1 VAEPRKTTGSLGEGD
16 LEAWKAE
23 IAKAEQ
29 AARQAALPW
38 WRREASWVQALW
50 RAVSNYRG

>member
-1 VAEPRKTTGSLGEGD
+1 VAEPRKTTGSFGYGD